1 MQLDYEMASAEI
13 SAAPEDTTDLIE
25 PENAPSTSDEKRRES
40 EDFFNGLF
48 ARSGAM
54 FRKTT
59 LLRPFSDNTQ
69 TLRNHEIGRIKE
81 NGRRSSLGESQAM
94 AVKEILANRSRNRL
108 CSPKP
113 HWLEDDNN
121 FRAVELD
128 KRAENER
135 LSALES
141 MDISWSNTKLFFS
154 HCW

>member
-1 MQLDYEMASAEI
+1 MALDFEMTSAEI
-13 SAAPEDTTDLIE
+13 VAAPEDTTDLIE
-25 PENAPSTSDEKRRES
+25 PEDAPSTPDKKRRKS
-40 EDFFNGLF
+40 EDIFNGLF
-48 ARSGAM
+48 ARSGPM
-54 FRKTT
+54 FRKTS
-59 LLRPFSDNTQ
+59 LLRAFSDNTQ
-69 TLRNHEIGRIKE
+69 TLRNHEIGKIKE

-94 AVKEILANRSRNRL
+94 AVKAILMSRSRKRL
-108 CSPKP
+108 SSTKP

-121 FRAVELD
+121 FRAVELE